1 MQTNAQYAEEG
12 RIYNL
17 DGLYYWIKNDLN
29 TSEHYFRNSQF
40 YLGLVHNRN
49 TDIFVKINFIGL
61 LIEMKK
67 MDEAK
72 LELKIAHNLLK
83 KTYRVLFQ
91 QIENTKDYKH
101 YREYAALLVLIKY
114 AVQLEELHIIN
125 NLILEIPIKEL
136 SHHVKQIE
144 KGIFP
149 EEVFSNTCIVHSNI
163 VTLTR

>member
-1 MQTNAQYAEEG
+1 
-12 RIYNL
+12 
-17 DGLYYWIKNDLN
+17 
-29 TSEHYFRNSQF
+29 
-40 YLGLVHNRN
+40 
-49 TDIFVKINFIGL
+49 
-61 LIEMKK
+61 MKK